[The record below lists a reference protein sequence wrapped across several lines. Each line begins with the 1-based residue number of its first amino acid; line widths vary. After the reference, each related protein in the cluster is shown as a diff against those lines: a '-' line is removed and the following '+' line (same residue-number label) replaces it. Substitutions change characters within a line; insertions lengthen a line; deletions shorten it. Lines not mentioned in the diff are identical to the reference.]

1 LTYLTAFTWSKAI
14 DTGSAIRNNSG
25 DRLWPTNSYDLAAE
39 RGLSQFHVG
48 RRFVGSTVYEL
59 PFGRGRSFLTD
70 SGVLSAIVGGW
81 QLSGI
86 LTLADGAPT
95 NVGTI
100 GDSFSVGGLGNAPH
114 ATGISPIPENRSAD
128 NFWNAAA
135 FDGTNPNLSYLAGNS
150 GRNVLFK
157 PGTRQFDASLTRNI
171 RIREGHSLQFRWES
185 FNAVNHPNWNTP
197 GSDARNAATFGK
209 VTSARTMREMQFA
222 LKYLF

>member
-1 LTYLTAFTWSKAI
+1 M
-14 DTGSAIRNNSG
+14 
-25 DRLWPTNSYDLAAE
+25 
-39 RGLSQFHVG
+39 
-48 RRFVGSTVYEL
+48 YEL
-59 PFGRGRSFLTD
+59 PFGRGRSYLTD
-70 SGVLSAIVGGW
+70 SSVLSAIVGGW

-95 NVGTI
+95 NVGNI
-100 GDSFSVGGLGNAPH
+100 GDSFSVGGLGNVPH

-128 NFWNAAA
+128 NFWTAAA
-135 FDGTNPNLSYLAGNS
+135 FDATNPNLSYLAGNS

-157 PGTRQFDASLTRNI
+157 PGTRQFDASLMRNI

-185 FNAVNHPNWNTP
+185 FNAVNHPNWNAP
-197 GSDARNAATFGK
+197 GSDARNVATFGK